1 MPFSLLVPY
10 RSDFRQ
16 DLLIGDAA
24 FLGDRPGLF
33 HSDGKALPG
42 PFHLPA
48 ELQEKIGLTPF
59 PAYSGRGL
67 GF

>member
-1 MPFSLLVPY
+1 MPFSSLGPY

-48 ELQEKIGLTPF
+48 ELKGGT
-59 PAYSGRGL
+59 
-67 GF
+67 

>member
-1 MPFSLLVPY
+1 MPFSLLGPY

-16 DLLIGDAA
+16 DLLIGNAA

-48 ELQEKIGLTPF
+48 ELKK
-59 PAYSGRGL
+59 
-67 GF
+67 